1 MISRFKIDRS
11 YFTSEEYPYLKEFYS
26 QIIKTQ
32 NSLIT
37 LEKIK

>member
-1 MISRFKIDRS
+1 MKYKYNIGKS
-11 YFTSEEYPYLKEFYS
+11 YCLPTEYGYLEEFYT

-37 LEKIK
+37 LEKI